1 MNITEDSY
9 LKSYNQLCD
18 FFNDGNIHNL
28 TNMNFKEVLN
38 YTQFKEFINE
48 YYNSEK
54 SIDNVLIKYNI
65 DERFKRWANKMLPN
79 FESNLIC
86 EHCNSKMV
94 YSEKSK
100 TAYKQNFSR
109 SYSICPNCNHKIIVG
124 RSNLC
129 DCNIC
134 KEVREKEFEST
145 NNLKLNK
152 LKHIIEESE
161 EYQFTLQ
168 DFKFMSLENKTY
180 LLTFLM
186 YLYNETDYV
195 LGHSFTQINLLKGI
209 KFAPTMNFGFAIIS
223 ELLDSNL
230 IKFEINQNNL
240 DCIEFKDENS
250 NNFTFTPY
258 KNDYLLNIKS
268 HELFSFTNIVKE
280 CETIA
285 IISMEEKQEILEN
298 ALTLWKKIGL
308 EELKEYT
315 YHLFEKYNFNKDY
328 IGDAIIEKLE
338 LILEDFS
345 VSQGYAILYS
355 SISGAASYKQTGISS
370 KHAVNS
376 INTYISNHIAK
387 RKSGEWESKGYKRN
401 FDLPQT
407 AISLVFFNYILK
419 IGNKGFEEVPKIEN
433 IPNNFIDFIDDEK
446 YNNISKF
453 KNEKI
458 SLNEDILTDLRILL
472 NQFSFMDIIK
482 SLNKDFNISDSTIDF
497 YGDDDILNKLKKYI
511 INGKLSS

>member
-1 MNITEDSY
+1 MNIAEDSY
-9 LKSYNQLCD
+9 LKSYNQICD
-18 FFNDGNIHNL
+18 FFNDDNIYNL
-28 TNMNFKEVLN
+28 TNMNFKELLN
-38 YTQFKEFINE
+38 YKQFKEFINE
-48 YYNSEK
+48 YYNSEE

-65 DERFKRWANKMLPN
+65 DERFKRWANKMLPS
-79 FESNLIC
+79 FESDLIC
-86 EHCNSKMV
+86 EYCNSKMV

-100 TAYKQNFSR
+100 TAYKQNFKR
-109 SYSICPNCNHKIIVG
+109 SYNLCPNCNHKIISDK
-124 RSNLC
+124 SNLC

-134 KEVREKEFEST
+134 KEDREKKYQNA

-152 LKHIIEESE
+152 LKQIVEESE
-161 EYQFTLQ
+161 KYKYTLKT
-168 DFKFMSLENKTY
+168 FRFMPLENKTY

-186 YLYNETDYV
+186 YLYNETNYA
-195 LGHSFTQINLLKGI
+195 LGHSFTRIELLKGI
-209 KFAPTMNFGFAIIS
+209 NFAPTMNFGFDIIT
-223 ELLDSNL
+223 ELLGSNL

-240 DCIEFKDENS
+240 DRIEFKYENP

-285 IISMEEKQEILEN
+285 TTFIEEKQEILED

-315 YHLFEKYNFNKDY
+315 YYLFKKYNFSEDY
-328 IGDAIIEKLE
+328 IGDSITEKLE

-355 SISGAASYKQTGISS
+355 SISSAASYKQTGITN

-407 AISLVFFNYILK
+407 AVSLVFFNYILK
-419 IGNKGFEEVPKIEN
+419 IGNKGFEQVPKIEN
-433 IPNNFIDFIDDEK
+433 IPNNFVDFIDDEK
-446 YNNISKF
+446 ANNVSNLQ
-453 KNEKI
+453 NEKAK
-458 SLNEDILTDLRILL
+458 LNENILADLEILL

-482 SLNKDFNISDSTIDF
+482 SLNKDLNISENTIDF
-497 YGDDDILNKLKKYI
+497 YGDNDILEKLKKYI
-511 INGKLSS
+511 ATEKLSL